1 MLDLVDGMRSV
12 DNEVVIKSAIG
23 AFNIAHRIGRGLLE
37 GLNPNEE
44 WGVVSRL

>member
-1 MLDLVDGMRSV
+1 MLNLVDGMRSV

-23 AFNIAHRIGRGLLE
+23 AFNIAHKIGRGLLE
-37 GLNPNEE
+37 GLSPDEE